1 MQINSF
7 IPGIKISSRDENY
20 DGYYAFWW
28 GYTRV
33 GILLHPKAIFVMTR
47 LSKKVM
53 NR

>member
-7 IPGIKISSRDENY
+7 TPRIKISTRDENY
-20 DGYYAFWW
+20 VGYYCFWW
-28 GYTRV
+28 GYTLV

-47 LSKKVM
+47 LLKKVM